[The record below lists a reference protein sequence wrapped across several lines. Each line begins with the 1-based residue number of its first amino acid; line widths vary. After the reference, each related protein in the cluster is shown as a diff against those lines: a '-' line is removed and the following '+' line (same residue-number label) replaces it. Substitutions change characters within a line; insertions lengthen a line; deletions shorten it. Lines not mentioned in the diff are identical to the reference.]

1 MTDRD
6 RFELEMSAE
15 MEPPSGLGDR
25 VLVGLAVVALVGGA
39 LIAVGNVLPDPE
51 DVAQASAA
59 QSSRASR
66 TPRPSPTPEP
76 PRVAALVE
84 PDIEIVSQQP
94 SLGFDGWIR
103 ALHDLAIRGRPVLDA
118 PEIGVFEEG
127 EISLVSSQE
136 ESLESGWLFLQERG
150 GWILSTIDGVDVIRR
165 YQYPRY
171 RYSGWV
177 QSVTAGPDGFV
188 VILSQPGGPD
198 VYEPSRPATST
209 DGASWRSADPSPFSS
224 WGGVNGV
231 ASGPAG
237 WLAAGFVRDDTR
249 GRVLL
254 WSSPDGLAWTRLGML
269 EGVHDEFVTQLL
281 ASDHGYLLETYSH
294 GRGFSP
300 SGTLWSSPDGLLWRE
315 STDPLLGHLI
325 EGERRIAALHDGF
338 YLWDGYGN
346 PTATS
351 SFAAFSEDGL
361 SWNEVEDGPDGANL
375 QITQF
380 EDRLVAI
387 DLDRKTLAPRV
398 WSGAVADRQVSWI
411 RETASDAAF
420 TGAVTRQ
427 LVSDGTGVFAFG
439 EDLATDEG
447 LVWTG
452 DGLQWARESLPA
464 SFGGIPLIA
473 AGGPNGA
480 VVVGYRR
487 SLRGDNPIF
496 WHLSATGRWLPEA
509 DPILVAVPDPAGED
523 CPALPDEFLEYAV
536 VDAAAIV
543 SCHGATPITFRAYS
557 VPCRECAGSMEGNPE
572 PAWLLNP
579 QSDQFWLSPDDT
591 HADWTT
597 TAVLDPSLVPL
608 DPDWTRAW
616 LEVTGH
622 FDDPAA
628 ATCHREPVADEIAY
642 WYGLQPL
649 VDQCR
654 MTFVVT
660 EVKLISP
667 P

>member
-6 RFELEMSAE
+6 RFELEMSPG

-25 VLVGLAVVALVGGA
+25 VLVGLAVVALIGGA
-39 LIAVGNVLPDPE
+39 LIAVGNVLPDPDE
-51 DVAQASAA
+51 VAVASTAP
-59 QSSRASR
+59 SSRPSR
-66 TPRPSPTPEP
+66 TPRPSPTPVP

-84 PDIEIVSQQP
+84 PDIEIVPERP
-94 SLGFDGWIR
+94 SFRFDGWIR
-103 ALHDLAIRGRPVLDA
+103 ALRDLAIRGRPVLDA
-118 PEIGVFEEG
+118 PEIGVFEQG
-127 EISLVSSQE
+127 EIAYVSGQE
-136 ESLESGWLFLQERG
+136 DPSESGWLLLQERG
-150 GWILSTIDGVDVIRR
+150 GWIASTIDGVDVIRR

-177 QSVTAGPDGFV
+177 HSVTAGPDGFV
-188 VILSQPGGPD
+188 AILSQPGGPD

-209 DGASWRSADPSPFSS
+209 DGAGWRLGEASLFSS
-224 WGGVNGV
+224 WGVNAV
-231 ASGPAG
+231 TWGPTG
-237 WLAAGFVRDDTR
+237 WLAAGFVSDDTN
-249 GRVLL
+249 GRIWI

-294 GRGFSP
+294 GGGSSP

-315 STDPLLGHLI
+315 SPDPLLGHGFQ
-325 EGERRIAALHDGF
+325 GERRIAALNEG
-338 YLWDGYGN
+338 YYVWDGGVN
-346 PTATS
+346 ATATS
-351 SFAAFSEDGL
+351 AFAAFSEDGL
-361 SWNEVEDGPDGANL
+361 SWNEVQIGPNGANVRL
-375 QITQF
+375 TSHAG
-380 EDRLVAI
+380 RLVAT
-387 DLDRKTLAPRV
+387 DLDRKTLATRV
-398 WSGAVADRQVSWI
+398 WSGVVADRQVIWI
-411 RETASDAAF
+411 QTGSDAAF
-420 TGAVTRQ
+420 MGGVVAQ
-427 LVSDGTGVFAFG
+427 LVSDDTRLFAFG
-439 EDLATDEG
+439 WDKATEEA
-447 LVWTG
+447 LVWTR
-452 DGLQWARESLPA
+452 DGQQWVRSSLPD
-464 SFGGIPLIA
+464 SFGGLPLVA

-487 SLRGDNPIF
+487 SLRGDNPVF

-536 VDAAAIV
+536 VDAAAAA

-557 VPCRECAGSMEGNPE
+557 VPCSECAGSMEGSPE

-579 QSDQFWLSPDDT
+579 QSDQLWLSPDDT
-591 HADWTT
+591 HADWTS

-608 DPDWTRAW
+608 DPAWTRAW

-628 ATCHREPVADEIAY
+628 ATCRREPVADEIAY

-649 VDQCR
+649 IDQCR

>member
-6 RFELEMSAE
+6 RFELEMSPG

-25 VLVGLAVVALVGGA
+25 VLVGLAVVALIGGA
-39 LIAVGNVLPDPE
+39 LIAVGNVLPDPDE
-51 DVAQASAA
+51 VAVASTAP
-59 QSSRASR
+59 SSRPSR
-66 TPRPSPTPEP
+66 TPRPSPTPVP

-84 PDIEIVSQQP
+84 PDIEIVPERP
-94 SLGFDGWIR
+94 SFRFDGWIR
-103 ALHDLAIRGRPVLDA
+103 ALRDLAIRGRPVLDA
-118 PEIGVFEEG
+118 PEIGVFEQG
-127 EISLVSSQE
+127 EIAYVSGQE
-136 ESLESGWLFLQERG
+136 DPSESGWLLLQERG
-150 GWILSTIDGVDVIRR
+150 GWIASTIDGVDVIRR

-177 QSVTAGPDGFV
+177 HSVTAGPDGFV
-188 VILSQPGGPD
+188 AILSQPGGPD

-209 DGASWRSADPSPFSS
+209 DGAGWRLGEASLFSS
-224 WGGVNGV
+224 WGVNAV
-231 ASGPAG
+231 TWGPTG
-237 WLAAGFVRDDTR
+237 WLAAGFVSDDTN
-249 GRVLL
+249 GRIWI

-294 GRGFSP
+294 GGGSSP

-315 STDPLLGHLI
+315 SPDPLLGHGFQ
-325 EGERRIAALHDGF
+325 GERRIAALNEG
-338 YLWDGYGN
+338 YYVWDGGVN
-346 PTATS
+346 ATATS
-351 SFAAFSEDGL
+351 AFAAFSEDGL
-361 SWNEVEDGPDGANL
+361 SWNEVQIGPNGANVRL
-375 QITQF
+375 TSHAG
-380 EDRLVAI
+380 RLVAT
-387 DLDRKTLAPRV
+387 DLDRKTLATRV
-398 WSGAVADRQVSWI
+398 WSGVVADRQVIWI
-411 RETASDAAF
+411 QTGSDAAF
-420 TGAVTRQ
+420 MGGVVAQ
-427 LVSDGTGVFAFG
+427 LVSDDTRLFAFG
-439 EDLATDEG
+439 WDKATEEA
-447 LVWTG
+447 LVWTR
-452 DGLQWARESLPA
+452 DGQQWVRSSLPD
-464 SFGGIPLIA
+464 SFGGLPLVA

-487 SLRGDNPIF
+487 SLRGDNPVF